1 VVIIR
6 RYSLSAVFLAFYL
19 VGSIALSAE
28 VFIAEADVAA
38 LRATGKVGEGVIER
52 LREASKVAVV
62 VYFAPHFRDPGRSS
76 GERRRAVGQRADAL
90 LEALPPGEFFLRR
103 RYRAVNLLAL
113 DTGLRG
119 IQRLAARPG
128 VQRIDLEMISKMHLA
143 QSIPLSDIDELH
155 DFGIR
160 GAGIQVAVIDSG
172 VDTGNADFAGAI
184 IAEQCFCINCC
195 PDGGS
200 SQSGAGAAVD
210 THGHGTNM
218 TGVIAA
224 NGAVA
229 GPGAAPDSEIIAV
242 KVSNASGDG
251 IFTSDVIAALDWIV
265 DERPDVD
272 VVNISLG
279 SERLYSGNCDTADAT
294 TRAYASVI
302 DALHERGVLTVVA
315 SGNDG
320 SATQMAVP
328 ACIANALSV
337 GAVWDANLGRRT
349 VGGCT
354 DKTTAPG
361 KATCFSNSNSV
372 TDLFAPGAA
381 IKTSSRNDGAQTI
394 YGTSPAAAMVTG
406 CIADVLSADE
416 SLTADEV
423 EAALK
428 ASPDI
433 VIDGKNGLSFP
444 LLNCADAVPD
454 GIVDVDGDG
463 IWSHIDNCPDV
474 ANADQADTD
483 GDGEGDSC
491 DGDDDSDGVPDAED
505 DFPLDAEES
514 VDTDDDGMGDNAD
527 TDDDEDGVPDIG
539 DAFPLDPDESSDGD
553 TDGVGDNADNCVEQA
568 NLDQLDTDNDGQG
581 DVCDS
586 DADNDGL
593 PNSWEMQSGLD
604 PLDPGDSADDADWD
618 GLSNLQ
624 EFNLGT
630 DPTDADTDGDGLFDN
645 QDALPLEAA
654 PRGTVIGDLNNNG
667 GNEYALLR
675 AGSVEVEIRDGKTGW
690 LIRKSDYHG
699 TGFEPAA
706 IISIPDLNGNNLA
719 EIGAL
724 GVTDDGKIKLR
735 IAEAKTNVQI
745 GKYSFY
751 TSGHEFVDL
760 QPVADISGNA
770 LADVALLVTRTSDEA
785 ILVQVRD
792 AVTGSKVDTDIAFLN
807 AGFTAKGL
815 VVLPDLDGNG
825 VEELGVFATRDADGR
840 GLVEI
845 READGSGGFNRIWYL
860 DTAFTPLS
868 VVVGDD
874 TDNNGIPEIAM
885 LAARNSDQR
894 IVIERRNASG
904 APQTTRHW
912 YFSAGWQVVDF
923 TAVSD
928 TNADNLPEYAVLAIR
943 NDGKPAV
950 EIRNA
955 GNPKAPFRRFFMDKN
970 FTALQVVDMGDTN
983 GNGGTNLGVLGLR
996 NSDDLPKM
1004 ETRDTRGSSNTKNIW
1019 FSP

>member
-1 VVIIR
+1 
-6 RYSLSAVFLAFYL
+6 
-19 VGSIALSAE
+19 
-28 VFIAEADVAA
+28 
-38 LRATGKVGEGVIER
+38 
-52 LREASKVAVV
+52 
-62 VYFAPHFRDPGRSS
+62 
-76 GERRRAVGQRADAL
+76 
-90 LEALPPGEFFLRR
+90 
-103 RYRAVNLLAL
+103 
-113 DTGLRG
+113 
-119 IQRLAARPG
+119 
-128 VQRIDLEMISKMHLA
+128 
-143 QSIPLSDIDELH
+143 
-155 DFGIR
+155 
-160 GAGIQVAVIDSG
+160 
-172 VDTGNADFAGAI
+172 
-184 IAEQCFCINCC
+184 
-195 PDGGS
+195 
-200 SQSGAGAAVD
+200 
-210 THGHGTNM
+210 
-218 TGVIAA
+218 
-224 NGAVA
+224 
-229 GPGAAPDSEIIAV
+229 
-242 KVSNASGDG
+242 
-251 IFTSDVIAALDWIV
+251 
-265 DERPDVD
+265 
-272 VVNISLG
+272 
-279 SERLYSGNCDTADAT
+279 
-294 TRAYASVI
+294 
-302 DALHERGVLTVVA
+302 
-315 SGNDG
+315 
-320 SATQMAVP
+320 MAVP
-328 ACIANALSV
+328 ACIASALSV
-337 GAVWDANLGRRT
+337 GAVWDANLGQRT
-349 VGGCT
+349 VGECT
-354 DKTTAPG
+354 DTTTAPG
-361 KATCFSNSNSV
+361 KATCFSNSNSL

-381 IKTSSRNDGAQTI
+381 IKTSSLNDGAQTI

-423 EAALK
+423 ETALK

-463 IWSHIDNCPDV
+463 IWSHIDNCPEV

-491 DGDDDSDGVPDAED
+491 DGDDDGDGVPDAED
-505 DFPLDAEES
+505 D
-514 VDTDDDGMGDNAD
+514 
-527 TDDDEDGVPDIG
+527 
-539 DAFPLDPDESSDGD
+539 FPLDPDESSDGD

-568 NLDQLDTDNDGQG
+568 NLDQLDTDNDGEG

-593 PNSWEMQSGLD
+593 PNLWEIKYGLD
-604 PLDPGDSADDADWD
+604 PLDPSDSADDADWD

-675 AGSVEVEIRDGKTGW
+675 AGSVEVAIRDGKTGW
-690 LIRKSDYHG
+690 LIRKSVYHG

-724 GVTDDGKIKLR
+724 GVTDDGNIKLR
-735 IAEAKTNVQI
+735 VAEAKTNVQI

-792 AVTGSKVDTDIAFLN
+792 AVTGSKADTDIAFLN

-825 VEELGVFATRDADGR
+825 VEELGVFATRNADGR

-874 TDNNGIPEIAM
+874 TDNNGIEELAM
-885 LAARNSDQR
+885 LAVRNNDGR
-894 IVIERRNASG
+894 IVVERRNVAG
-904 APQTTRHW
+904 PPATTRHW

-955 GNPKAPFRRFFMDKN
+955 GNPKATFRRFFMDEN

-996 NSDDLPKM
+996 NSDDRPKL
-1004 ETRDTRGSSNTKNIW
+1004 ETRDARGNSNTKNIW
-1019 FSP
+1019 FAP